1 MIGRTSDWL
10 AVLALVLALAAC
22 GGEPAPLR
30 MEPPAPD
37 AGLGSPPDAGLEA
50 VDVGF
55 AAPDAGVSSVDA
67 GLVPDAELEAD
78 AGSVLPDAAEPADT
92 GAAAEPDAALGGADA
107 TVASRC
113 FADIYD
119 PNIPGPNYDQFS
131 PTVGSH
137 CFGTNQQDITAV
149 ERVVFL
155 GDSVTVGTPPTV
167 SDDYYRNRL
176 TEQLAQRFHLR
187 APSGLWRTVNL
198 LDGMSYQQLSNDF
211 GNCSKWGARTDD
223 LLGPNNQ
230 LERCFPPDTLS
241 KRTLVIMTMGGNDIS
256 HLTKEGG
263 QSHMPQRTRAELQAE
278 TENFVRLL
286 RESIEWLKT
295 PGRFPNGVF
304 VVFANPPEFTD
315 GSGDIESCGL
325 SSVAGFDDPW
335 PNPND
340 LKDLVI
346 WALEQY
352 MAIAV
357 DTGTDLL
364 WFLETFCGHGYV
376 ATGPNADPNNRCYRG
391 PNTERWFDLTC
402 IHPNP
407 TGHEQLANMFMAIVN
422 E

>member
-1 MIGRTSDWL
+1 MAG
-10 AVLALVLALAAC
+10 ALALAAC
-22 GGEPAPLR
+22 GGEPAPLT
-30 MEPPAPD
+30 MGPADLGVVSAPD
-37 AGLGSPPDAGLEA
+37 AGLAAL
-50 VDVGF
+50 DVGF
-55 AAPDAGVSSVDA
+55 APADDA
-67 GLVPDAELEAD
+67 GLLPADDAGLLPAD
-78 AGSVLPDAAEPADT
+78 AGALLDGTSGPDLGSALDAAALLDA
-92 GAAAEPDAALGGADA
+92 GAVAEPDASVASPDA
-107 TVASRC
+107 TVATRC

-119 PNIPGPNYDQFS
+119 PSIPGPNYDQFS

-137 CFGTNQQDITAV
+137 CFGTNQQDITGV

-155 GDSVTVGTPPTV
+155 GDSVAVGTPPTV

-176 TEQLAQRFHLR
+176 TEQLVQKFNLR

-198 LDGMSYQQLSNDF
+198 LDGMSYQPLSNDF
-211 GNCSKWGARTDD
+211 ANCSKWGARTDD
-223 LLGPNNQ
+223 LLGPNKQ
-230 LERCFPPDTLS
+230 LEQCFPADSLS

-263 QSHMPQRTRAELQAE
+263 QSHMPQRTRAELQQE

-286 RESIEWLKT
+286 CESMEWIKT

-325 SSVAGFDDPW
+325 SSVAGFNDPW

-391 PNTERWFDLTC
+391 PSTERWFDLTC